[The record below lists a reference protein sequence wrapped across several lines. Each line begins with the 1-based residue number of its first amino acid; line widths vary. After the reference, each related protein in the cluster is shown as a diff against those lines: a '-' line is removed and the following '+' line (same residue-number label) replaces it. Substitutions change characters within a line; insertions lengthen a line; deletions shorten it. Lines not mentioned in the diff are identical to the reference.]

1 MIILLGFICVS
12 FFELSSV
19 SSYPSTRYCSPLS
32 PHSMQPLIEEV
43 EEALHMM
50 QKIPHPDI
58 GSLETVN
65 MSISE
70 MNIWMPDLSNRTVKS
85 LVQGE
90 LFKMHNMMNMEL
102 LKSRTEGS
110 SEENSLGL
118 IDLEYIDLRDMV
130 EKYFDQL
137 MKLFNRYHHLP
148 LMMQSNLK
156 KKKPLHT
163 FSRKLRRNSTKF
175 VWRRCSRIR

>member
-1 MIILLGFICVS
+1 
-12 FFELSSV
+12 
-19 SSYPSTRYCSPLS
+19 
-32 PHSMQPLIEEV
+32 
-43 EEALHMM
+43 
-50 QKIPHPDI
+50 
-58 GSLETVN
+58 
-65 MSISE
+65 
-70 MNIWMPDLSNRTVKS
+70 MPDLSNRTVKS

-118 IDLEYIDLRDMV
+118 MDLEYINLRDMV

-148 LMMQSNLK
+148 LMTQSNLK
-156 KKKPLHT
+156 ERNPYIALAENYAEILQSLFGEGAQELDNLHRT
-163 FSRKLRRNSTKF
+163 IMCLYDSLMYS
-175 VWRRCSRIR
+175 VDYYDDD